1 MSPRLAALALLMGLT
16 SGADSPSYSPGT
28 YKYSLLTVIKRSQSV
43 ANTELSSTLTADQRM
58 TLSLSAHGD
67 DSLALQLT
75 LTDYSVR
82 SDLPTQLPD
91 VSKMKGTV
99 VMGTMSTAGRLASFS
114 HLSPTTGG
122 ADVLSL
128 AQKMSRFLPVLAPE
142 SGEATTFTDTT
153 DDKQHSQSGDLTERM
168 ITVTTL
174 DGDTTFDGARAFRV
188 RHTTSDLLD
197 GTIVQSGQ
205 TLPINSEGTGAGTFY
220 VSERGVY
227 LGARITSTSTSR
239 IKLPDG
245 TIVTLTQDATS
256 TVTLLK

>member
-1 MSPRLAALALLMGLT
+1 MRSRLVALSLLVALRPGT
-16 SGADSPSYSPGT
+16 DGPAYSPGT

-58 TLSLSAHGD
+58 TLSLTARGT

-82 SDLPTQLPD
+82 SDLPTQLPN

-99 VMGTMSTAGRLASFS
+99 VMGTMSTRGRLASFS
-114 HLSPTTGG
+114 HFSPVTGG

-128 AQKMSRFLPVLAPE
+128 AQKMSRFLPALAPDT
-142 SGEATTFTDTT
+142 GDATAFTDTT
-153 DDKQHSQSGDLTERM
+153 TDKQNSPSGDLTERI
-168 ITVTTL
+168 ITATTL
-174 DGDTTFDGARAFRV
+174 DGDTTFDGARAVRV
-188 RHTTSDLLD
+188 RHATTDLLD

-205 TLPINSEGTGAGTFY
+205 TLPINSEGTGEGTFY
-220 VSERGVY
+220 ISARGVY
-227 LGARITSTSTSR
+227 LGARVTSTSTSR